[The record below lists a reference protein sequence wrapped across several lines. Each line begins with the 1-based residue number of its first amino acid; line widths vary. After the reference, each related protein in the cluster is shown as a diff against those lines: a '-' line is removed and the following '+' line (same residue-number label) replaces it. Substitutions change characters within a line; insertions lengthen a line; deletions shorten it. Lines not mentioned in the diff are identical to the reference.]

1 MSSERVAAA
10 AAPPRVLAR
19 WVRKER
25 NCTRVSRNLLS
36 APVLYFCSLGEG
48 NEAAGRRR
56 RLDVECSLGRSVDPA
71 CGLGLFARALGKL
84 EPVRLAG
91 TVSVRVSF
99 CLWVLFLLS
108 LFQECR

>member
-1 MSSERVAAA
+1 MEG
-10 AAPPRVLAR
+10 
-19 WVRKER
+19 
-25 NCTRVSRNLLS
+25 
-36 APVLYFCSLGEG
+36 SLGQ
-48 NEAAGRRR
+48 
-56 RLDVECSLGRSVDPA
+56 SVDPA